1 MVEEVKKVFVR
12 EREKW
17 DGDLQEAR
25 KEGDGCRD
33 RVVEV
38 ERELRR
44 VKSELSGLRA
54 ELEGAREENKRL
66 LAQR

>member
-1 MVEEVKKVFVR
+1 VEEVKKVFVR

-17 DGDLQEAR
+17 DGELQEAR

-33 RVVEV
+33 RVVEL
-38 ERELRR
+38 ERDLR
-44 VKSELSGLRA
+44 KAKNELSGLRA
-54 ELEGAREENKRL
+54 ELEGTREENRRL